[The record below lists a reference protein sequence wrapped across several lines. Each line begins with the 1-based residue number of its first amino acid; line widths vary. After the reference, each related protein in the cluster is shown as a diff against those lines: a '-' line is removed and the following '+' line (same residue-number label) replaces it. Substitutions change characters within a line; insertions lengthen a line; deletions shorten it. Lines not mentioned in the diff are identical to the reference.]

1 MIAIIARRPFAISAL
16 NFPFN
21 AAGSE
26 DVSNFQPKSPA
37 AAEVPADWS
46 CESSQKAQYA
56 TICPQPAAGTLEMAA
71 SPFGMSANFNPV
83 DGDRKPGSLPVI
95 SGVM

>member
-1 MIAIIARRPFAISAL
+1 MIAIIAKRPFAISADNL
-16 NFPFN
+16 PFS
-21 AAGSE
+21 AAGSD
-26 DVSNFQPKSPA
+26 DVRSFQPKSPA

-71 SPFGMSANFNPV
+71 RPFGMSANFTPA
-83 DGDRKPGSLPVI
+83 DGDKKPGNFPVI